1 MKKYIVN
8 NEEYVT
14 ICSVHDKILTEIQ
27 SINSIEQLQSKLELI
42 TQLLYVAK
50 SMGQNMEDAIKY
62 KNIVTCGTVDFYSF
76 QRYMNNEIEED

>member
-1 MKKYIVN
+1 MKTYIVN

-14 ICSVHDKILTEIQ
+14 ICSVHDKILTLLDSPCVNNEIK
-27 SINSIEQLQSKLELI
+27 ILKELVN
-42 TQLLYVAK
+42 VAK

>member
-1 MKKYIVN
+1 MKTYIVN

-14 ICSVHDKILTEIQ
+14 ICSVHDKILTLLDSPCVNNEIK
-27 SINSIEQLQSKLELI
+27 ILKELVN
-42 TQLLYVAK
+42 VAK
-50 SMGQNMEDAIKY
+50 TMGQNMEDAIRY